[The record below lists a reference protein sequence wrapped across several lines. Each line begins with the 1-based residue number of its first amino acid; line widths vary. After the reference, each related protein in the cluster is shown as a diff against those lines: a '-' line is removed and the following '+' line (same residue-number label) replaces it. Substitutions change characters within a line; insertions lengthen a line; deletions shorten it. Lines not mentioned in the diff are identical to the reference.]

1 VSLGHFLYNPPP
13 MAESPLVEFRR
24 YAGMIDLIVSRGFE
38 FSSTSE
44 GRAGI
49 QVERGTVLPLL
60 LASPNVEGLARVER
74 LIEITR
80 QGKLATIAVVDRLG
94 HHRPIYRPLL
104 VYAWLS
110 AFSLRYEDLPREEFG
125 RWEEALRG
133 WSDLLEAE
141 LGDIGWNQTS
151 AWAARGSTAS
161 EACWIALALQRAGK
175 VYVRDVWIDL
185 ASDLFG
191 KLIRAQQPSGAFLET
206 TAADSPEARWF
217 DELAILHAAAA
228 YAAIAEDRAVAAAVK
243 RNSEFH
249 LRETQPDHATSQPF
263 GLFAFIWNQETR
275 SLADQL
281 LNGVSMKSGVDG
293 VTQILL
299 ADVMQCLRL
308 FGA

>member
-1 VSLGHFLYNPPP
+1 
-13 MAESPLVEFRR
+13 MTDSPLAEMRK
-24 YAGMIDLIVSRGFE
+24 YAGMIALLLARGFE
-38 FSSTSE
+38 FTVKSE
-44 GRAGI
+44 GSGAI
-49 QVERGTVLPLL
+49 QVERGTVLPLML
-60 LASPNVEGLARVER
+60 DEVNVEGLSRVER

-80 QGKLATIAVVDRLG
+80 GGRLGTIAIVDRMG

-104 VYAWLS
+104 IYAWLS

-125 RWEEALRG
+125 RWEEALRA

-141 LGDIGWNQTS
+141 LGDIGWDPTS
-151 AWAARGSTAS
+151 AWAARGGSAS

-175 VYVRDVWIDL
+175 VFVRDAWIDL

-191 KLIRAQQPSGAFLET
+191 KLTRAQQASGAFLEST
-206 TAADSPEARWF
+206 PGDSPEARWF

-228 YAAIAEDRAVAAAVK
+228 YAALAEDRTVAAAVK
-243 RNSEFH
+243 RNTEFH

-275 SLADQL
+275 SLADQM
-281 LNGVSMKSGVDG
+281 LNHVAMSQMDG

-299 ADVMQCLRL
+299 ADVHQCLRL
-308 FGA
+308 FGI